1 MCADTILWLAGGTAD
16 PDQVTRLIGVNEAM
30 HQITGLA
37 HSVWE
42 HTPFAPGI
50 VALRARLDEKSVASA
65 RKDGY
70 ALSLQQM
77 AEVALEVLDQ
87 AVAGAS
93 ERRAEPKGVSRHG
106 LLSAREL
113 EVLRLVAEGLSNREV
128 AGRLF
133 VTERTVR
140 SHLTSIFGKL
150 GADNRTQAVAL
161 ARLQSLL

>member
-1 MCADTILWLAGGTAD
+1 
-16 PDQVTRLIGVNEAM
+16 VNEAL

-37 HSVWE
+37 HGVWE

-50 VALRARLDEKSVASA
+50 VALRTRLDEESVASA

-70 ALSLQQM
+70 ALPLQQM

-87 AVAGAS
+87 TAAGAS
-93 ERRAEPKGVSRHG
+93 VGRVEPKGVSSHG
-106 LLSAREL
+106 ALSRREL
-113 EVLRLVAEGLSNREV
+113 EVLQLVAEGFSDREI

-133 VTERTVR
+133 ITERTVR
-140 SHLTSIFGKL
+140 YHLTSIFSKL

-161 ARLQSLL
+161 ARQQSLL